1 MAKILDTRFDHQSVE
16 EKIYKLWEKSGYFN
30 PDRLP
35 FKKGTKSFSIIM
47 PPPNANGSLHA
58 GHGLT
63 LTIEDIITRYKRMR
77 GYRTLWLPGLDHAGF
92 ETQVVYEKKLE
103 KEGRSRFEMSK
114 EELYEEIMNFTMEN
128 KKNIE
133 TQIRKIGASCDW
145 SREKFTLDPDIVQIV
160 YKTFEKLFN
169 DGLVYRDKKIIN
181 WCPKH
186 QTSLSDLETIDVQ
199 KNDKFYYFRY
209 GPFII
214 GTARPETKF
223 GDKYVVMHPDDKRY
237 KKFKN
242 GEKFTAEWINGP
254 ITATVIK
261 DRAVDMNFGTGVM
274 TITPWHDPID
284 FEIAKRHNLEKEQII
299 GFDGRLLPIAGEF
312 AGMKI
317 AEARE
322 KIVEKLKSKGLVVRI
337 DENYTHT
344 VKTCYKCG
352 TPIEPQIREQWFV
365 KMKPL
370 AKAAIEAIQ
379 KDEIKYIPPYYK
391 KISLHWLK
399 NIIDWNISRQIAWGI
414 RIPAWF
420 CASCGEPKINPKV
433 KARWFLVHHGETDWN
448 KEEKLINQIDIP
460 LNETGRAQAQAVA
473 KKLKNQKIDLIIS
486 SPLKRAYETAKIISE
501 ITGAEIVIDKNLKE
515 RHCGEAEGL
524 TQQKAKE
531 KYGGEIH
538 SYEDS
543 IPNSE
548 KYKEVEERGW
558 KALMKHKKNHHH
570 KNVVIVSHGTTLRM
584 IKKRIKNWSPEEA
597 LSKPS
602 IKNFE
607 IFEIDLLDS
616 PCKKCGSDLFEQ
628 DLDVFDTWFSSGQ
641 WPFATLLST
650 GAKKNKKTKDIKAKS
665 DFDIF
670 YPTDVMETAGEIIFF
685 WVARMIMLSL
695 YVTRKIP
702 FRVVYLHGL
711 VLDAQGRK
719 MSKSR
724 GNVINPLDLTSKY
737 GTDAFRIG
745 LVIGNTPGTSLAL
758 DENKIRGYRNF
769 STKIWN
775 VARFI
780 LMNKQLNKNI
790 MKNKKQIALTS
801 ADRKNLNKLKKIKK
815 EIIKHMDNF
824 EFHLAAEKI
833 YHYFWHTFADK
844 IIEAYKPRLNFSL
857 HQKQKENEDNSSS
870 KSKISSLKIKADAAA
885 AYQTL
890 ETILLECLKM
900 LHPFMPFITEEIY
913 QKFRPGSLLM
923 AEQW

>member
-1 MAKILDTRFDHQSVE
+1 MAEILDTRFNHQLIE
-16 EKIYKLWEKSGYFN
+16 EKIYKLWENSGYFN

-35 FKKGTKSFSIIM
+35 SKKKGQKTSKAFSIIM

-77 GYRTLWLPGLDHAGF
+77 GYKTLWLPGLDHAGF
-92 ETQVVYEKKLE
+92 ETQVVYERKLE
-103 KEGRSRFEMSK
+103 KEGRSRFEISK
-114 EELYEEIMNFTMEN
+114 EELYEEIMKFTMEN

-133 TQIRKIGASCDW
+133 NQIRKMGASCDW
-145 SREKFTLDPDIVQIV
+145 SREKFTLDSDIVQIV
-160 YKTFEKLFN
+160 YQTFEKLFN
-169 DGLVYRDKKIIN
+169 DGLIYRDKKIIN

-186 QTSLSDLETIDVQ
+186 QTSLSDLETVDTE
-199 KNDKFYYFRY
+199 KTDKFYYFQY
-209 GPFII
+209 GPFVI

-242 GEKFTAEWINGP
+242 GEKFVAQWINGP
-254 ITATVIK
+254 IVATVIK
-261 DRAVDMNFGTGVM
+261 DKAIDMNFGTGVM

-299 GFDGRLLPIAGEF
+299 DFDGRLLPIAGEF

-317 AEARE
+317 SEARE
-322 KIVEKLKSKGLVVRI
+322 KIVEKLKAKGLLVKVE
-337 DENYTHT
+337 ENYVHT

-352 TPIEPQIREQWFV
+352 TPIEPQIREQWFI

-370 AKAAIEAIQ
+370 AKAAIEAIK
-379 KDEIKYIPPYYK
+379 KDKIKYIPSHYK

-420 CASCGEPKINPKV
+420 CTSCGEPKINPKI
-433 KARWFLVHHGETDWN
+433 KAKWFLVRHGETDWN
-448 KEEKLINQIDIP
+448 KEEKLIGQMDIP
-460 LNETGRAQAQAVA
+460 LNETGRIQAQVLAE
-473 KKLKNQKIDLIIS
+473 KLKNKKIDLIIS
-486 SPLKRAYETAKIISE
+486 SPLKRAYETAEIISKS
-501 ITGAEIVIDKNLKE
+501 TGAEIIIDENLKE
-515 RHCGEAEGL
+515 RCCGEAEGL
-524 TQQKAKE
+524 THKEAKE
-531 KYGGEIH
+531 KYGEIH
-538 SYEDS
+538 VYEDS

-548 KYKEVEERGW
+548 KYREIEERGW
-558 KALMKHKKNHHH
+558 KALMNHKKSHHH
-570 KNVVIVSHGTTLRM
+570 KNVVIVSHGAILRM

-602 IKNFE
+602 LGNCEVIE
-607 IFEIDLLDS
+607 VDLLDS
-616 PCKKCGSDLFEQ
+616 PCKKCGNDIFEQ
-628 DLDVFDTWFSSGQ
+628 DPDVFDTWFSSGQ
-641 WPFATLLST
+641 WPFATLMSSK
-650 GAKKNKKTKDIKAKS
+650 AKKRQMSKKIKS
-665 DFDIF
+665 DFETF

-685 WVARMIMLSL
+685 WVTRMIMLGL
-695 YVTRKIP
+695 YITGKIP
-702 FRVVYLHGL
+702 FRTVYLHGL
-711 VLDAQGRK
+711 VLDAHGRK

-737 GTDAFRIG
+737 GTDAFRIS
-745 LVIGNTPGTSLAL
+745 LIVGNTPGTSLSL

-769 STKIWN
+769 ATKIWN

-780 LMNKQLNKNI
+780 LMNKDIAKRKGKIIFRPIDKKNLAEL
-790 MKNKKQIALTS
+790 KKVKKQIT
-801 ADRKNLNKLKKIKK
+801 
-815 EIIKHMDNF
+815 KHMDNF
-824 EFHLAAEKI
+824 EFYLAAEKI

-844 IIEAYKPRLNFSL
+844 IIEEYKPRLNPLVYNKS
-857 HQKQKENEDNSSS
+857 KQENEALLSKEKSSSS
-870 KSKISSLKIKADAAA
+870 KTKADIA

-890 ETILLECLKM
+890 EIILLECLKM

-913 QKFRPGSLLM
+913 QKFKPGNLLM
-923 AEQW
+923 IEPW